1 MRKLFYIFIAIVIT
15 SFITTSFIACQKK
28 QKVETEGIDS
38 TALRVAVLPTMDCLP
53 FYVAKE
59 CGIFDSLG
67 VRVNLITFEAAMD
80 ADTAFCNHVVD
91 GNVTDLVKACTWFS
105 KNDSIKIIFAN
116 DLQLYLITANQAR
129 IRSVESIKEKIIAL
143 TRHSCVDYVA
153 DRILES
159 VKLSSQELNKPQINN
174 ISLRAQMTIQNQ
186 YDGAILPEPY
196 ASVVVQNGGYSVTNT
211 QKLKSVN
218 PLLTLAFHK
227 QFIKEH
233 KQEIGLIVKAYN
245 YAVDYINKNANKD
258 AQRFLNYIPTQN
270 EIPDSIINIPLFQQA
285 ILPTDSII
293 TTVKTW
299 AKGRSLIKND
309 FPNGALIDSSFIKQ

>member
-1 MRKLFYIFIAIVIT
+1 
-15 SFITTSFIACQKK
+15 
-28 QKVETEGIDS
+28 
-38 TALRVAVLPTMDCLP
+38 
-53 FYVAKE
+53 
-59 CGIFDSLG
+59 
-67 VRVNLITFEAAMD
+67 
-80 ADTAFCNHVVD
+80 
-91 GNVTDLVKACTWFS
+91 
-105 KNDSIKIIFAN
+105 
-116 DLQLYLITANQAR
+116 
-129 IRSVESIKEKIIAL
+129 
-143 TRHSCVDYVA
+143 
-153 DRILES
+153 
-159 VKLSSQELNKPQINN
+159 
-174 ISLRAQMTIQNQ
+174 
-186 YDGAILPEPY
+186 
-196 ASVVVQNGGYSVTNT
+196 VVQNGGYSVTNT

-218 PLLTLAFHK
+218 PLLTLTFHK

-270 EIPDSIINIPLFQQA
+270 EIPDSIIHIPLFQQA